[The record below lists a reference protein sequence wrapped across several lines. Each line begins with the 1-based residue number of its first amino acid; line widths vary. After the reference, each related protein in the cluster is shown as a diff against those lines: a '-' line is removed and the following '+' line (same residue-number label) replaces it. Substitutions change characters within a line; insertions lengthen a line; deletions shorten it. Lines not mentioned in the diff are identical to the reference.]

1 MSKWFYNKEQLE
13 IMADGINRQFYPQR
27 LVEMTPLDCYDLLEK
42 LGLEVEWKYITP
54 SLDVQGMFFVEEGEC
69 YVWPHGK
76 LHNGDV
82 PKMEKFQK
90 NTIVIN
96 QNLLDRKIYRPKEL
110 FVCTH
115 EIGHSIKDKDFFRA
129 HPKNKIQMCSEN
141 SLNRCCWDETMSEE
155 DVIESQNNYLT
166 AALLMPREVIKR
178 QFFKILKFR
187 TIPFDPLAFKA
198 YMKKAVAEIAKGFG
212 VNYNPV
218 LYRLCDIGVLDR
230 ETVPNSYD
238 SYRKEK

>member
-1 MSKWFYNKEQLE
+1 MSKWFHSREELE
-13 IMADGINRQFYPQR
+13 IMANNINCQFYSQR
-27 LVEMTPLDCYDLLEK
+27 LVEMLPLDCYDLLEK

-54 SLDVQGMFFVEEGEC
+54 CLDVQGMFFVEEGES

-76 LHNGDV
+76 LHEGDV

-96 QNLLDRKIYRPKEL
+96 QLLLDKKSYKQKEL

-115 EIGHSIKDKDFFRA
+115 EIGHSIKDRDYFRA
-129 HPKNKIQMCSEN
+129 HPKNKIQMCSEV
-141 SLNRCCWDETMSEE
+141 SLNKCYWDESMSEE

-166 AALLMPREVIKR
+166 AALLMPREVVKR

-187 TIPFDPLAFKA
+187 NIPFEPLEYKV
-198 YMKKAVAEIAKGFG
+198 YMKKAVAAIAKGFG

-230 ETVPNSYD
+230 DTIPNNYNNRQSN
-238 SYRKEK
+238 K